1 MTPPEDGPMGGGRKP
16 GTIVDPLVDGTF
28 QYVGDD
34 TTLFVL
40 LWNDWST
47 AEDRQQIY
55 RAAWE
60 DSRHSA
66 SALAFI
72 KAVAEAKDVPVPDHI
87 SHYLTLHREFSRT
100 FHRAFKKVRKH
111 NWRLAAVVDQTN
123 LDDFEPNVSLLKNAE
138 AQLVMLYVVG
148 DRNV

>member
-1 MTPPEDGPMGGGRKP
+1 MTPPEDGAMGGGRKP
-16 GTIVDPLVDGTF
+16 GPLVECHDDGTPEC
-28 QYVGDD
+28 VRDK

-47 AEDRQQIY
+47 AEDRKQVY

-60 DSRHSA
+60 ESRHSA

-72 KAVAEAKDVPVPDHI
+72 KAVAKAKDVPVPAHI
-87 SHYLTLHREFSRT
+87 SDYLTKHRDFSGT

-111 NWRLAAVVDQTN
+111 NWRLSAVVDQTN
-123 LDDFEPNVSLLKNAE
+123 LGEFPPEVHLLKNAGS
-138 AQLVMLYVVG
+138 QVVMLYVVG
-148 DRNV
+148 DPTV